1 LDVAVAVRATQR
13 HVSFIESG
21 RAALSRDMVL
31 RLSAAMVI
39 PLRAAVDF
47 GLCVTMNIG
56 SLRGVQPDPSE
67 TGDCPDG
74 RGAKMTGAAQ
84 PNHDL
89 RGQKRMGD
97 SQNFDLKG
105 HGAAARHAV
114 GSAA

>member
-1 LDVAVAVRATQR
+1 M
-13 HVSFIESG
+13 I
-21 RAALSRDMVL
+21 L
-31 RLSAAMVI
+31 RLSAAMDI

-47 GLCVTMNIG
+47 GLCATHEHW
-56 SLRGVQPDPSE
+56 LFARCAE
-67 TGDCPDG
+67 TGDWPDG

-97 SQNFDLKG
+97 SQNLDLKG
-105 HGAAARHAV
+105 HSAAARCAV

>member
-1 LDVAVAVRATQR
+1 M
-13 HVSFIESG
+13 I
-21 RAALSRDMVL
+21 L
-31 RLSAAMVI
+31 RLSAAMIFRCGRRSTLVCA
-39 PLRAAVDF
+39 LR
-47 GLCVTMNIG
+47 MNIG

-67 TGDCPDG
+67 TGDWPDG

-97 SQNFDLKG
+97 SQNLDLKG
-105 HGAAARHAV
+105 HGAAARRAV